1 MDRDFFH
8 RAKRLRFL
16 AIGPLLFL
24 GYPAFAQ
31 TAWQGEETHAFAGAD
46 GLHPLGDLISD
57 NDGSLYGATG
67 GGGKNGD
74 GVVYK
79 LTPPPPG
86 QTSWSLSTLWS
97 FGGGADGAD
106 PAGGLIFG
114 PGGALFGTTSAG
126 GAHNLGTVFMLQP
139 PKANG
144 LAWTHGVIWSFGGGS
159 DGASP
164 LGTLI
169 LDTQGAL
176 YGVTGAGGASNGG
189 VAFRLTPGKGLG
201 AEWNE
206 TIFWSFGG
214 AGDGTYPQGNLIF
227 DHRGALY
234 GGLREGGAYANG
246 AVFQLAPPIN
256 GNGPWRET
264 LLHSFQ
270 PCGTQGVVDG
280 TFPIGGL
287 TFDTSGSLYGV
298 TIKGGNCTS
307 PDSYGVIY
315 RLSPPT
321 NGQPAWT
328 ETLLH
333 SFTYAEIG
341 SHYGYG
347 YGDQI
352 FDTEGS
358 LYGVIGGSEIDT
370 FGGAVY
376 KLTPPPSG
384 SQSGW
389 SLVSLYTLALGPNG
403 GLTNSGLVFGPLGT
417 IYLTTFDGGP
427 NGITPYDG
435 MVFQITPP
443 GVNAST
449 SGLAVLPAAP

>member
-1 MDRDFFH
+1 MNQHFF
-8 RAKRLRFL
+8 RKPKRLHPL
-16 AIGPLLFL
+16 TVGALLFL
-24 GYPAFAQ
+24 GVPALAQ
-31 TAWQGEETHAFAGAD
+31 TTWQGEAIHAFSGTD

-57 NDGSLYGATG
+57 NKGSLYGASE

-79 LTPPPPG
+79 LSPPAPG
-86 QTSWSLSTLWS
+86 RTSWSVSTLWS

-114 PGGALFGTTSAG
+114 PAGALLGTTSAG
-126 GAHNLGTVFMLQP
+126 GAHNLGTVFILKP
-139 PKANG
+139 PKDNG
-144 LAWTHGVIWSFGGGS
+144 LAWTHEILWSFGGGK

-164 LGTLI
+164 QGVLT

-189 VAFRLTPGKGLG
+189 VAFRLSPTNGWGDK
-201 AEWNE
+201 WNE
-206 TIFWSFGG
+206 TLLWSFGG
-214 AGDGTYPQGNLIF
+214 AGDGVYPQGNLIF

-234 GGLREGGAYANG
+234 GALREGGAYANG
-246 AVFQLAPPIN
+246 AVFQLAPPLD

-287 TFDTSGSLYGV
+287 TFDTGGSLYGV
-298 TIKGGNCTS
+298 TIKGGICTS
-307 PDSYGVIY
+307 PDTFGVIY

-321 NGQPAWT
+321 GGQTAWT

-341 SHYGYG
+341 SHHGYG

-352 FDTEGS
+352 FDTQGS

-370 FGGAVY
+370 SGGAVY
-376 KLTPPPSG
+376 KLTPPSG
-384 SQSGW
+384 SQTGW
-389 SLVSLYTLALGPNG
+389 SLVSLYTFVLGPNG
-403 GLTNSGLVFGPLGT
+403 GLTNGGLVFGPLGT
-417 IYLTTFDGGP
+417 LYLTTFDGGP
-427 NGITPYDG
+427 NGVIPYDG
-435 MVFQITPP
+435 AVFQITPP
-443 GVNAST
+443 G
-449 SGLAVLPAAP
+449 AP